1 MEIGKCSK
9 KDEIFSTKIISL
21 KDKVLFKDKKKLIE
35 NHTSEARKHK
45 RFLQKLPLTKEAPL

>member
-21 KDKVLFKDKKKLIE
+21 KDKVLFKDKK
-35 NHTSEARKHK
+35 S
-45 RFLQKLPLTKEAPL
+45 